1 MVLSAPLSGLAGV
14 CGRPTAMN
22 LPNAITLVRIIL
34 IPFFVDL
41 MIYGY
46 HGSALVVFMVAG
58 LTDALDGALARLL
71 KKQTELGAFLDPLAD
86 KLLILA
92 AFVTLVA
99 LDRIPVWLAVI
110 VISRDVILA
119 MGSLVLAIMGH
130 AVKVMPSLLGKATTV
145 LQLALVTAAL
155 FIMYYEQEWP
165 VMEALEWTTAG
176 LTIASG
182 GQYVLRGMK
191 VVEQRQIP

>member
-1 MVLSAPLSGLAGV
+1 MPVSADGQPI
-14 CGRPTAMN
+14 TMN

-46 HGSALVVFMVAG
+46 HGAALIVFMVAG

-71 KKQTELGAFLDPLAD
+71 RKQTELGAFLDPMAG

-119 MGSLVLAIMGH
+119 LGSLVLAIMGQP
-130 AVKVMPSLLGKATTV
+130 VKVMPSLLGKATTV
-145 LQLALVTAAL
+145 LQLSLVAAALFAMYYGREWAATAAL
-155 FIMYYEQEWP
+155 EW
-165 VMEALEWTTAG
+165 VTAG

-182 GQYVLRGMK
+182 GQYVLRGMRL
-191 VVEQRQIP
+191 VEQRETT